1 MRTISLFIICLVTYY
16 VHAQDFVIG
25 GQAKPATVATKS
37 AKSEQ
42 TSVKEKYDSLTNFQ
56 GYPGRVMIGQ
66 EFTYYNTMDYTSSP
80 FYYIPYPWKDGRL
93 RSGRYTSS
101 QTAKDAYL
109 EELKEKS
116 GTKYKLTEIV
126 TYEGKPAYVF
136 TDNNGESILY
146 QNIGYVNWE
155 FVCEGYK
162 EKFRNT
168 YVGKDVLYLA
178 DNQNMNSFDLIGIQN
193 AFIGLNSREIIQT
206 LPNMSKWTIK
216 GLGVDTTYYGEKSY
230 PKDGQNGFC
239 RLVFVIHNDEL
250 GDYEAFV
257 ESSGLMYKGTLKNQ
271 SPKFILTN
279 MLVQCPLPWGEKI
292 STRNWNGTIPSEIL
306 SSARNGDPDA
316 IYATINY
323 SNFAVYHDRNSINI
337 TLDDYIS
344 LLDKAIDLGYTHPQ
358 TSKWLYEIGHHFIRY
373 SIEDENDNRNDYKR
387 GAPFLIKAADLGEKR
402 AIKVLNECI
411 EKGKIK
417 DIRTIK

>member
-1 MRTISLFIICLVTYY
+1 MRTISLLIISIVACY
-16 VHAQDFVIG
+16 VQAQDFVIG
-25 GQAKPATVATKS
+25 GQAKPATGSTKS
-37 AKSEQ
+37 TTKSEQ
-42 TSVKEKYDSLTNFQ
+42 ASVKEKYDSLSNFYN
-56 GYPGRVMIGQ
+56 YPGSIMIGQ
-66 EFTYYNTMDYTSSP
+66 EFTYYNTMDYSSSP

-109 EELKEKS
+109 AELKEKS

-193 AFIGLNSREIIQT
+193 AFIGLQSRDLKQT
-206 LPNMSKWTIK
+206 LPNKSKWIVK
-216 GLGVDTTYYGEKSY
+216 GLGVDTTYYGENSY
-230 PKDGQNGFC
+230 LKDGHNNFC
-239 RLVFVIHNDEL
+239 RLVFVIHNEEL

-257 ESSGLMYKGTLKNQ
+257 CSSGMLYRGSVDNA
-271 SPKFILTN
+271 SPKFIIVN
-279 MLVQCPLPWGEKI
+279 EREK
-292 STRNWNGTIPSEIL
+292 
-306 SSARNGDPDA
+306 
-316 IYATINY
+316 
-323 SNFAVYHDRNSINI
+323 
-337 TLDDYIS
+337 
-344 LLDKAIDLGYTHPQ
+344 K
-358 TSKWLYEIGHHFIRY
+358 
-373 SIEDENDNRNDYKR
+373 
-387 GAPFLIKAADLGEKR
+387 
-402 AIKVLNECI
+402 
-411 EKGKIK
+411 
-417 DIRTIK
+417 